1 MDRTSPNVLSVGTVE
16 YNSAARR
23 ALLASGRAHIWT
35 ATSLSELRRIGD
47 THEFGVVVLRSANSQ
62 QELQR
67 RAKYARRNWPR
78 AVILLIES
86 DAEAL
91 EGQLH
96 DHRIPRVFNSDE
108 TLSFIEQLA
117 KEGFRD
123 SEASAVRQSLSRREV
138 LRD

>member
-1 MDRTSPNVLSVGTVE
+1 M
-16 YNSAARR
+16 
-23 ALLASGRAHIWT
+23 
-35 ATSLSELRRIGD
+35 
-47 THEFGVVVLRSANSQ
+47 
-62 QELQR
+62 
-67 RAKYARRNWPR
+67 
-78 AVILLIES
+78 ILLIES